1 MFVTKKQSEREC
13 EEELVKC
20 RDRCVR
26 LCMSSLSK
34 LSHCHVK

>member
-20 RDRCVR
+20 RDRYVR
-26 LCMSSLSK
+26 LCIM
-34 LSHCHVK
+34 